1 MQCDVTILI
10 LPKNFGTNLLYEM
23 GSSVLNRYINWRTIV
38 VYNEASILIA

>member
-1 MQCDVTILI
+1 MQCDVTI
-10 LPKNFGTNLLYEM
+10 KRTYVQFGTNLLYEM